1 MPFAFQG
8 DYELASPCAPVDI
21 PQTLLEPILVRY
33 ATHHGFVVRFDTKL
47 VSWSRDPSDERYLA
61 VVWDDVSK
69 IHFRIRTKY
78 LFGADGARSVVAK
91 TLQLPLTAKPGGGL
105 AINVLVQADL
115 SHLMEHRRGNLHW
128 LMQPDV
134 DHPDFGWMC
143 IARMVKPWSE
153 WMFILFPTQ
162 GFDSSIP
169 VSDEAYN
176 QRIKEIIGDD
186 TSVEI
191 LSVSKWYVND
201 VVAERYS
208 EDHR

>member
-1 MPFAFQG
+1 M
-8 DYELASPCAPVDI
+8 
-21 PQTLLEPILVRY
+21 RY

-47 VSWSRDPSDERYLA
+47 VSWSRDPSDGRYVA
-61 VVWDDVSK
+61 VVWDGVSK
-69 IHFRIRTKY
+69 IHLQIRAKY
-78 LFGADGARSVVAK
+78 LFGADGARSVVARS
-91 TLQLPLTAKPGGGL
+91 LQLPMTAKPGDGL

-115 SHLMEHRRGNLHW
+115 SHLMEYRRGNLHW

-134 DHPDFGWMC
+134 DHPDFGLMC

-162 GFDSSIP
+162 DFDASIA
-169 VSDEAYN
+169 VSDEAYKR
-176 QRIKEIIGDD
+176 RIKEFIGDD

-208 EDHR
+208 EDNM